1 VIKAILVVIAVV
13 AVVFVVVV
21 AMRPAEYRVERS
33 ASVNAAPAVV
43 FAEVN
48 DLHKWQEFSPW
59 AKLDPAAKN
68 TYDGPPAGTGAVFTW
83 AGNAKVGE
91 GRMTIT
97 ESRPSELIR
106 IKLEFMKP
114 FTSTA
119 NAKFTFE
126 PKGNQTLVTWSM
138 SGKNNFVAKA
148 FGLFMDMDKMIGGQF
163 EEGLANLKSLS
174 ESAARS

>member
-1 VIKAILVVIAVV
+1 MIKAILVVIAVV

-106 IKLEFMKP
+106 IKLDFVKP

-119 NAKFTFE
+119 DAKFTFE

-138 SGKNNFVAKA
+138 SGHQNFFERAMCVVMNGK
-148 FGLFMDMDKMIGGQF
+148 KMIGG
-163 EEGLANLKSLS
+163 EMEKGLAQLKAVAEGSKG
-174 ESAARS
+174 